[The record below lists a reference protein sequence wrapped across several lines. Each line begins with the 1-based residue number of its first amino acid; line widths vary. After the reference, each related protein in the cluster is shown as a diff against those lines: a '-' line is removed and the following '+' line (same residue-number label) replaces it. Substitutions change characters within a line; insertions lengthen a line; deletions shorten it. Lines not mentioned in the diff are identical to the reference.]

1 MADTADDLPTSPYD
15 SSADPLVARLLSEME
30 IRGKSMIVTVFGD
43 AIVPHGG
50 AIWLADLIR
59 LMEPFGVGERVV
71 RTAVYRLSQDAYF
84 DTTKEGRRS
93 FYALTPP
100 ARLMFEAAERR
111 IYAGD
116 AVPWDEQ
123 WLVLILTGALSRTE
137 RAAVVKQLGWQGF
150 AQVGP
155 NLLVNPV
162 PVPRAVGQTLESLGV
177 ADKVLEWRA
186 GGAPGMRQEAL
197 HQMVR
202 DAWPLEELQTKYR
215 NFLSLFGPTALGL
228 DTSEPQK
235 TVGGS
240 GAAAERAFVLR
251 SLLVH
256 AWRRIVLNSP
266 SLPLEIHPD
275 PGLAAEAT
283 ELYQT
288 LYLNLADAADAHVA
302 AVMEQAEDAVPSKD
316 HVPAQALQDRFGGLL
331 ATYRKTLKQNR
342 VRKGS
347 NDGWEYW
354 QPG

>member
-1 MADTADDLPTSPYD
+1 MDTDPAMPLTESDSPGRFYD
-15 SSADPLVARLLSEME
+15 SSADPVVSRLLTAME

-50 AIWLADLIR
+50 AIWLSDLIR
-59 LMEPFGVGERVV
+59 LMAPFGVGERVV

-84 DTTKEGRRS
+84 DTVKEGRRS
-93 FYALTPP
+93 FYSLTQP

-123 WLVLILTGALSRTE
+123 WMVLVLTGALTRAE

-150 AQVGP
+150 AQAGP

-162 PVPRAVGQTLESLGV
+162 PSPKAVGQTLDTLGV
-177 ADKVLEWRA
+177 ADKVVEWRA
-186 GGAPGMRQEAL
+186 GGVPGMRQEAI
-197 HQMVR
+197 HAMVR
-202 DAWPLEELQTKYR
+202 DAWPLDALQAKYR
-215 NFLSLFGPTALGL
+215 SFLSLFGEAATGL
-228 DTSEPQK
+228 DASRPQQPDLH
-235 TVGGS
+235 
-240 GAAAERAFVLR
+240 AERAFVLR

-275 PGLAAEAT
+275 PGLAVEAT

-302 AVMEQAEDAVPSKD
+302 AVMADGDYAPPDKD
-316 HVPAQALQDRFGGLL
+316 HVPAPALNDRFGGLL
-331 ATYRKTLKQNR
+331 ERQREKLKDLR
-342 VRKGS
+342 VRKNS
-347 NDGWEYW
+347 KDGLDD
-354 QPG
+354 G

>member
-1 MADTADDLPTSPYD
+1 MADSADIATSRAHAPYD

-50 AIWLADLIR
+50 AIWLSDLIR

-93 FYALTPP
+93 FYSLTKP
-100 ARLMFEAAERR
+100 ARLTFDAAERR

-123 WLVLILTGALSRTE
+123 WTVLILTGGLSRRE
-137 RAAVVKQLGWQGF
+137 RAAAVKQLGWQGF
-150 AQVGP
+150 AQIGP
-155 NLLVNPV
+155 NLLVNAV
-162 PVPRAVGQTLESLGV
+162 PAPEAVAQTLDSLGI
-177 ADKVLEWRA
+177 ADKVVEWRA
-186 GGAPGMRQEAL
+186 GALPGVKPDAL
-197 HQMVR
+197 HQMIR
-202 DAWPLEELQTKYR
+202 DAWPLDTLQAKYR
-215 NFLSLFGPTALGL
+215 NFLTLFGTAAAGL
-228 DTSEPQK
+228 DASEPQQPHRD
-235 TVGGS
+235 
-240 GAAAERAFVLR
+240 AERAFVLR

-266 SLPLEIHPD
+266 ALPLEIHPD

-283 ELYQT
+283 ELYQD
-288 LYLNLADAADAHVA
+288 LYLNLAGAADAHVA
-302 AVMEQAEDAVPSKD
+302 AVMAKGDYAPPPKD
-316 HVPAQALQDRFGGLL
+316 YLPAPALDQRFGGLL
-331 ATYRKTLKQNR
+331 EARRETRKSQR

-347 NDGWEYW
+347 LDGFEYW
-354 QPG
+354 RPG